1 MLFTIEYVKLFE
13 SPITNMLH
21 AISFEKSLE
30 FVREGIQ
37 SLRYSDRLPHNGT
50 SFCLRTKER
59 NADDV
64 EWCCLSPPDEVI
76 LSPQPRRMNWSSRGI
91 QTKTVA
97 FTCFYRQPQSS
108 GTYQPQDQLPSALP
122 SLAAC
127 KVASDSNLHNAGTT
141 QAALEVLRP

>member
-21 AISFEKSLE
+21 AISPCA
-30 FVREGIQ
+30 RQ
-37 SLRYSDRLPHNGT
+37 RLRASCQL
-50 SFCLRTKER
+50 LRTKER